1 LLAAKCPI
9 QGRQWR
15 GNRSGG
21 RVMRSAAELFEEL
34 NAVDESNRIEA
45 KRASDVG
52 KSVMETVIAFANEP
66 GLGGGYLLLGAE
78 WAINDKGDTVYRPA
92 GLSDPDKVQR
102 DLASLCA
109 SSLNVAL
116 RPEMQL
122 EQVDGRTV
130 LVVFVPEA
138 DVTHKPIYKKA
149 TGLPGGAYR
158 RIGSTDQR
166 CVDEDLW
173 VLRGQSQP
181 SHGPD
186 VSLLPD
192 ARMDDFDPAA
202 LAQYRRVRQ
211 RLNPN
216 AEELAYSDDELLE
229 ALNAVRRVDAS
240 LRPTLAG
247 ILLFGK
253 PMALRRLLPMVKID
267 YIRVPGLEWIE
278 DPHERF
284 QSVEIRKPLLLALPL
299 AEATII
305 DELPKGFQ
313 LPEGELHS
321 VQEPIVPRKVIRE
334 ALANAVMHR
343 SYTQHSPIQII
354 RYSNRIEIRNVGH
367 SLKPVADLGI
377 PGSRLRNPS
386 LAAVLHD
393 LNLAEAKGTGV
404 RTMRRLA
411 AEAGLTMP
419 EFHSN
424 READE
429 FCVTLFLHNLLTE
442 DDHAWLRSLTS
453 EALDADEVKVL
464 IYARATGAVDNSACR
479 DFSGLDTLTASRVL
493 RRLRDRGLLDK
504 EGSGNGTYYVLA
516 HPGAGAK
523 VASPQLALDMAG
535 AESPHAPT
543 QACNPELATLPAELA
558 TLLATLQGRIT
569 EDALRQ
575 AIVRLCAWAPLTVEQ
590 LATLLGKSRDYLRNK
605 HLIPMVSQGQ
615 LRFRYPESAK
625 HPHQAYVTPV
635 DAIPREPQR

>member
-1 LLAAKCPI
+1 
-9 QGRQWR
+9 
-15 GNRSGG
+15 
-21 RVMRSAAELFEEL
+21 MRSAAELFEEL